1 MHRTLITLGCALTTV
16 LATAWT
22 TTSST
27 PTTAATASPATAV
40 RTSTATAVAPSAA
53 TAVTTPAATAAVTT
67 TTPATT
73 KAAAAVTVRTR
84 DGLLRG
90 TAHDGYR
97 TFEGI
102 PYAAPPLGRLRWAP
116 PRPAVP
122 WPGVRDATRPASACP
137 QPAGEVPGGST
148 DEDCLYVNVTT
159 PAPTPEAS
167 GTGAAVGAPARRPVI
182 VWLHGGGFTT
192 GAGSS
197 YDAHRMVTRGGVVVV
212 TVNYRL
218 GALGFLA
225 HDHLPGSGTFGLA
238 DQQAALRWVR
248 DEIGAFG
255 GDPHRVTLAGESAG
269 GYSVC
274 AQLVSPAAV
283 GLFERA
289 VIQSGPCTGR
299 PDRPF
304 APSSVALSDA
314 RAAGADLATRLGCG
328 RARAQE
334 VMACLRRVP
343 VSRVLDAQGA
353 DQQPAHATGLLPRD
367 PAAALATGRFHHV
380 PVLLGGNHDEGNGWA
395 AGIIGAGHPVTPG
408 TWPDVVAAF
417 FPSPGRAEAIVR
429 AYPVHDSDGGPV
441 FGAVIGDA
449 DFACPT
455 ARTGTLLAGQ
465 VPLWRYEFADE
476 HAPPLTPGTPPF
488 PLGAPHAAELP
499 YLFDLGGRPREM
511 TPAQHR
517 LANTMIDYWTRFAT
531 TADPA
536 GPASPPWPRH
546 TVVSLA
552 PDRIT
557 PDRPGAFSARH
568 HCAFWGALG

>member
-1 MHRTLITLGCALTTV
+1 MTVHRALITLGCALTTV
-16 LATAWT
+16 LAAAWT
-22 TTSST
+22 PPHST
-27 PTTAATASPATAV
+27 PPAARTTVAT
-40 RTSTATAVAPSAA
+40 TSTATA
-53 TAVTTPAATAAVTT
+53 AVMTRTPPTTP
-67 TTPATT
+67 
-73 KAAAAVTVRTR
+73 KAAAAVTARTH

-90 TAHDGYR
+90 TVHDGYR

-116 PRPAVP
+116 PRPAAS

-148 DEDCLYVNVTT
+148 DEDCLYLNVTT
-159 PAPTPEAS
+159 PAPAPTTA
-167 GTGAAVGAPARRPVI
+167 GAATAAPVRRPVI

-197 YDAHRMVTRGGVVVV
+197 YDAHRMATRGGVVVV

-225 HDHLPGSGTFGLA
+225 HDQLPGSGTFGLA

-255 GDPHRVTLAGESAG
+255 GDPHDVTLAGESAG

-274 AQLVSPAAV
+274 AQLASPAAA

-289 VIQSGPCTGR
+289 VVQSGPCTGR

-304 APSSVALSDA
+304 APSSIPLPDAL
-314 RAAGADLATRLGCG
+314 AAGADLATRLGCG
-328 RARAQE
+328 RVRARE
-334 VMACLRRVP
+334 VPACLRRVP
-343 VSRVLDAQGA
+343 VSRILDAQGA

-367 PAAALATGRFHHV
+367 PATALATGRFHHV
-380 PVLLGGNHDEGNGWA
+380 PVLLGSNHDEGNGWA
-395 AGIIGAGHPVTPG
+395 AGIIQAGNPVTPG
-408 TWPDVVAAF
+408 TWPDVAAAF
-417 FPSPGRAEAIVR
+417 FPSPGQAEAIVR
-429 AYPVHDSDGGPV
+429 TYPVHEADGGPV

-449 DFACPT
+449 NFACPT
-455 ARTGTLLAGQ
+455 ARTGTLLAAQ

-531 TADPA
+531 AADP
-536 GPASPPWPRH
+536 GNPASPPWPRR
-546 TVVSLA
+546 TVLSLA
-552 PDRIT
+552 PGDVT
-557 PDRPGAFSARH
+557 PARTGTFSAHH
-568 HCAFWGALG
+568 HCAFWNTLG